1 MAGCVYQRCGCID
14 PVTGRRGLPLV
25 ENGNSAN
32 AVIHYAKDGALMGA
46 GKEHAETSVLALHLL
61 QSVLV
66 HVSTLLVQ
74 QVLAEPERANKPSE
88 EDRRG

>member
-1 MAGCVYQRCGCID
+1 MRVPAVRLHRPCDG
-14 PVTGRRGLPLV
+14 PAWLPLV
-25 ENGNSAN
+25 ENGNSPN
-32 AVIHYAKDGALMGA
+32 AVIHYAKDGALTGA

>member
-1 MAGCVYQRCGCID
+1 
-14 PVTGRRGLPLV
+14 
-25 ENGNSAN
+25 
-32 AVIHYAKDGALMGA
+32 
-46 GKEHAETSVLALHLL
+46 VLALHLL

-88 EDRRG
+88 EDRRS